1 MKASPNDFNIV
12 RPVAIEARLVV
23 ETWRRGGAAR
33 GGGGRRVTASRRGG
47 RLSPLDRRVR
57 RLDSAASSRRSDLG
71 ALRGL
76 QSTPQ
81 TAGGLAVTVAATLLR
96 RNGARAVVA
105 LTLLLALLCGSLPE
119 FPHRTAA
126 SASALNSAPAAPAAP
141 WLAYADDAQLARL
154 EAGGSLRAEKAPA
167 PSPKPQAALAAA
179 AAKRPHWPNV
189 PAAPSA
195 VLQTPSTAPAA
206 HRRPSPTGPPAL
218 A

>member
-1 MKASPNDFNIV
+1 VMAS
-12 RPVAIEARLVV
+12 
-23 ETWRRGGAAR
+23 
-33 GGGGRRVTASRRGG
+33 GRSG

-57 RLDSAASSRRSDLG
+57 RLGSAASSRRSDLG

-76 QSTPQ
+76 QSAPQ
-81 TAGGLAVTVAATLLR
+81 TAGGLAVKVAAALLR

-105 LTLLLALLCGSLPE
+105 LTLLLALLCGALPD
-119 FPHRTAA
+119 FPHRNSAA
-126 SASALNSAPAAPAAP
+126 SALSSAPAAPAAP

-154 EAGGSLRAEKAPA
+154 EAAGSLRAEKAPA
-167 PSPKPQAALAAA
+167 LSPKPQAALAAA
-179 AAKRPHWPNV
+179 AAKRPHWPNA